1 MQIKHTNAK
10 NRTRI
15 QKIKAIVYLNPKLNP
30 KSNLELLSAAVV
42 TLNRTLSTRFV
53 LGFAFLF
60 LLVRAITVLDEKI
73 SVLLLRRKDFWTE
86 GFLSL
91 FCASSWASESEFLKS
106 IGVEKKADDW
116 RGRYSSLR
124 VNSIGGSQVQWKKE
138 WMNWNKIDWSREI
151 LDSVEERFSAK
162 ENENLGSRSLKPK
175 EGMNLDFF
183 SFIIIKLK
191 GQFFLYLSTKPL
203 VN

>member
-60 LLVRAITVLDEKI
+60 LLVRVITVLDEKI
-73 SVLLLRRKDFWTE
+73 SVLLLRRKDFWME

-91 FCASSWASESEFLKS
+91 FCTSS
-106 IGVEKKADDW
+106 
-116 RGRYSSLR
+116 
-124 VNSIGGSQVQWKKE
+124 
-138 WMNWNKIDWSREI
+138 
-151 LDSVEERFSAK
+151 
-162 ENENLGSRSLKPK
+162 
-175 EGMNLDFF
+175 
-183 SFIIIKLK
+183 
-191 GQFFLYLSTKPL
+191 
-203 VN
+203 